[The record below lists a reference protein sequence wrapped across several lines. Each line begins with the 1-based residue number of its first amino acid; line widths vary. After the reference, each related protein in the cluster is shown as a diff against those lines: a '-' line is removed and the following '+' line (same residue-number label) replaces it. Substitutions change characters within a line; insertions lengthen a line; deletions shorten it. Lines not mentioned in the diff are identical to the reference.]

1 MSLLIKAAEYQD
13 PGVDKKGMGAALVV
27 PLEGRGGFAFA
38 LCQLE
43 VKNED
48 GNRVIG
54 LLGEHIER
62 LASTFGR
69 DANPQHRFEQF
80 LSALNEQVA
89 TQVRDGAWNIAI
101 QKFHALV
108 GIACDHQMYL
118 SGAGDLS
125 SLFLHR
131 TPQQRYQVYNLFR
144 SIQTEQSL
152 PTWEKAFAV
161 VLDGELHPGDVFC
174 VSNLD
179 LPRVVSQDELNTIL
193 ATLPPASATAKIRQ
207 YFPAVSTLKTVVI
220 QATSTDTPMVE
231 SAQTLSRVSIEQLN
245 ETEALT
251 NTLLDDQTPR
261 PLQSILSTLKSL
273 LASLRGTSERAKP
286 GVAPKTLTKATTKTA
301 ARLLFSTG
309 ITVVKS
315 LKRGT
320 DTSKRLFETIK
331 RMGGVRAAIHTMLRR
346 GRDHGFHLHRRYKQL
361 PATTKYLV
369 LGALGVLC
377 LFAGSIVF
385 VGKARERDA
394 AEAAYVKQT
403 ESVEATLER
412 AAGAVIYHDE
422 TQARALYAEA
432 LAKTNALPS
441 DTPEHQAA
449 ANAFRTQINA
459 ALDELRRLTT
469 IVSPT
474 VVADLSALAPDLTG
488 RALASVTGAAYVFAS
503 DKRVYRFD
511 AATQAF
517 VLAPTGEASV
527 GNTLATSAEDG
538 ETLVL
543 DDRPGINT
551 YSPAAST
558 LSITDLK
565 PAENTRWTDVALYGG
580 RVYVLQPSDN
590 QIVRFSPAGAGYTT
604 GANWIKARST
614 DLSDAVS
621 LAIDGTVFVLKGSGG
636 IVRFVA
642 GSETGWATPVI
653 DPALTAPTDI
663 WTSPESSYVYI
674 LEPATERLV
683 ILKKDDA
690 SLVAQYRSDSWSGL
704 TDFLVDEP
712 NKTIYLIAG
721 SKLFSLPV
729 THIK

>member
-38 LCQLE
+38 LCWLE

-62 LASTFGR
+62 LAAAFGR

-125 SLFLHR
+125 ALFLHR

-207 YFPAVSTLKTVVI
+207 YFPAVSPLKMVVI
-220 QATSTDTPMVE
+220 QAASAETPVVE

-261 PLQSILSTLKSL
+261 PLQSILSTIKSVMSGL
-273 LASLRGTSERAKP
+273 GGTSERVTP
-286 GVAPKTLTKATTKTA
+286 GVTPKTLTKATTKTA
-301 ARLLFSTG
+301 TKILFSTG
-309 ITVVKS
+309 MTVVSS
-315 LKRGT
+315 LKHGVT
-320 DTSKRLFETIK
+320 TSKRLFETVR
-331 RMGGVRAAIHTMLRR
+331 RMGGVKAAVQTLLRR

-369 LGALGVLC
+369 FGALGVLC

-385 VGKARERDA
+385 VSNARERDA

-403 ESVEATLER
+403 ESVEATIER

-422 TQARALYAEA
+422 TQARTLYAEA

-449 ANAFRTQINA
+449 TSAFRTQISA
-459 ALDELRRLTT
+459 ALDDLRHLTT

-474 VVADLSALAPDLTG
+474 MVADLSTLAPDLTG
-488 RALASVTGAAYVFAS
+488 RALTSVSGATYVFAS
-503 DKRVYRFD
+503 DKRVYRYD

-527 GNTLATSAEDG
+527 GSPLATSSEDG
-538 ETLVL
+538 EALVL

-551 YSPAAST
+551 FTPASST

-565 PAENTRWTDVALYGG
+565 PADGTRWTDVALYGG

-590 QIVRFSPAGAGYTT
+590 QIIRFSPAGAGYTT

-621 LAIDGTVFVLKGSGG
+621 LAIDGTVFVLKGNGG

-642 GSETGWATPVI
+642 GSETGWATPAI

-663 WTSPESSYVYI
+663 WTSPESSFVYI
-674 LEPATERLV
+674 LEPATQRLV

-690 SLVAQYRSDSWSGL
+690 LLVAQYRSDTWSGL
-704 TDFLVDEP
+704 SDFLVDEA

-721 SKLFSLPV
+721 SKMYSIAASHL
-729 THIK
+729 K